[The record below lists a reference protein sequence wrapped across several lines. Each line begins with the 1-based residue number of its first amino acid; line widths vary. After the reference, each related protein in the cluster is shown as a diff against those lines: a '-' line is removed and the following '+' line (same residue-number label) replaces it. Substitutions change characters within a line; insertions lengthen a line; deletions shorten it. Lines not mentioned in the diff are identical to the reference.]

1 MSLTRG
7 SWISLFAMLMIFI
20 GPLISQSM
28 PMDQRASMSMSMP
41 MDMQAMEHGAQP
53 AAEHC
58 PPKADHHAL
67 WEKNAA
73 IAACCSIA
81 RRSLAVSPSSPS
93 TVHRQPLSALPLPAW
108 ATPGKPSSPVPA
120 PAPRPSSRKHPLPIS
135 HGLEDSRR
143 LPAVS
148 FTTVRWKLSCPGF
161 LLTHVWAL
169 PRLLLP

>member
-1 MSLTRG
+1 MRALSVRSSVPRSQSMSLTRG

-67 WEKNAA
+67 WEK
-73 IAACCSIA
+73 CGYCSLLFNCPALTGGQSFVAFDSPQTTTFSTPATRLGHA
-81 RRSLAVSPSSPS
+81 RQ
-93 TVHRQPLSALPLPAW
+93 TFF
-108 ATPGKPSSPVPA
+108 PGARTRA
-120 PAPRPSSRKHPLPIS
+120 PPIV
-135 HGLEDSRR
+135 
-143 LPAVS
+143 A
-148 FTTVRWKLSCPGF
+148 
-161 LLTHVWAL
+161 
-169 PRLLLP
+169 